1 MNNQDEKV
9 VFSTSHIAIKE
20 TARGFHYLERLG
32 KDSVAIFL
40 IRSNKN
46 KVDAVDASAYE
57 VLIRM
62 QPLPLNNSEVDG
74 KQQLYPCPFTG
85 RIESGELPE
94 QAAVRETLE
103 ESGYSTQ
110 VISLGKYF
118 VGTQTN
124 ETCYLYYADVTDNEP
139 QTAFQDGTYFES
151 ISENKWMPLVYLSEC
166 DYVACQLGYFR
177 LIDEIFNKHINKKLG
192 FPL

>member
-1 MNNQDEKV
+1 MNNEKV

-40 IRSNKN
+40 VRRTELDTNE
-46 KVDAVDASAYE
+46 YE
-57 VLIRM
+57 VLVRK

-74 KQQLYPCPFTG
+74 KQQLYACPFTG
-85 RIESGELPE
+85 RIEPGELPE
-94 QAAVRETLE
+94 QAAVRETFE
-103 ESGYSTQ
+103 ESGYSTE
-110 VISLGKYF
+110 VITLGRYF

-124 ETCYLYYADVTDNEP
+124 ETCYLYYADVTGIEP
-139 QTAFQDGTYFES
+139 QTALQDGTYFES
-151 ISENKWMPLVYLSEC
+151 VSKNEWHPLEYLHEC

-177 LIDEIFNKHINKKLG
+177 IKNKL
-192 FPL
+192 

>member
-1 MNNQDEKV
+1 MINLLEMNQEKV
-9 VFSTSHIAIKE
+9 LFSTANIAVKE

-40 IRSNKN
+40 VRKN
-46 KVDAVDASAYE
+46 ELTACKYE

-62 QPLPLNNSEVDG
+62 QPLCQNNSEIDG
-74 KQQLYPCPFTG
+74 KQRLYPCPFTG
-85 RIESGELPE
+85 RIEPGESPE

-110 VISLGKYF
+110 VTSLGRYF

-124 ETCYLYYADVTDNEP
+124 ETCYLYYADVTNIEP
-139 QTAFQDGTYFES
+139 ETPLQDGTYHES
-151 ISENKWMPLVYLSEC
+151 VSKNEWHPLDYLVAC
-166 DYVACQLGYFR
+166 DYVACQLGYF
-177 LIDEIFNKHINKKLG
+177 KLVN
-192 FPL
+192 FFLTC